1 VIAMTRKTLLVL
13 SGIVLLA
20 ATGCG
25 SIREKYDT
33 VRAFAKDIKPGHS
46 YQTFSSRSGSML
58 PTIGTTDLLLV
69 DKSAYD
75 AAQPQRGDIIV
86 FMPPV
91 ESKNPFL
98 KRVLAVPGDRVWVR
112 KGRIEVN
119 GRGLPA
125 SAPPMHPNYD
135 VAIASYRIVVDGFPL
150 DPLVADIVPRS
161 RWTAPDRLPPGCYFV
176 VGDNVNN
183 SEDSHVYGC
192 AELRG
197 NFSSGARRG
206 EPTELVGKVVK
217 ILAGLPPNP

>member
-1 VIAMTRKTLLVL
+1 MMTRKALLVL
-13 SGIVLLA
+13 SGIVFLA
-20 ATGCG
+20 ATGC
-25 SIREKYDT
+25 SAIRQKYDT
-33 VRAFAKDIKPGHS
+33 ARAFAKDFKPGHIYAS
-46 YQTFSSRSGSML
+46 FYAPSGSML
-58 PTIGTTDLLLV
+58 PTIRMNTDLLLV

-75 AAQPQRGDIIV
+75 TTEPQRGDIIV

-98 KRVLAVPGDRVWVR
+98 KRVLAVPGDRLVVR

-125 SAPPMHPNYD
+125 SYPPMHPDYD
-135 VAIASYRIVVDGFPL
+135 VAIALHRIVVNGAPL
-150 DPLVADIVPRS
+150 DPAVADVVPRL
-161 RWTAPDRLPPGCYFV
+161 RWTAPDRLPPGCFFV
-176 VGDNVNN
+176 IGDNVNN

-206 EPTELVGKVVK
+206 QPTELVGKVVK
-217 ILAGLPPNP
+217 IFRPS